1 MSRLFAAIHLPGYV
15 REALSQLEESI
26 RGIRWTMPENYHL
39 TLFFLDEV
47 EDPAI
52 EPVRQILRNIKVAP
66 FFMPVKG
73 LGCFPSK
80 GDPTVLWAGV
90 NGGHPHL
97 FQLQHRI
104 TDALFSLGFDPGE
117 RVWQAHITLARC
129 NGASPEVV
137 RQFLKRHP
145 DFETAP
151 VRVTDFGLYASQR
164 RGTRRFY
171 ELIESFPL
179 EERLNGT

>member
-1 MSRLFAAIHLPGYV
+1 MRLFVAIDLPGYV
-15 REALSQLEESI
+15 REALSELNESL
-26 RGIRWTMPENYHL
+26 RGMRWIMSENFHL

-47 EDPAI
+47 DDAVI
-52 EPVRQILRNIKVAP
+52 EPVQEALRAIDVAP

-73 LGCFPSK
+73 LGCFPTK
-80 GDPTVLWAGV
+80 GDPTVLWAGLG
-90 NGGHPHL
+90 NGHPHL

-117 RVWQAHITLARC
+117 RAWQPHITLARC
-129 NGASPEVV
+129 NGASSELV
-137 RQFLKRHP
+137 RQLMKRHV

-151 VRVTDFGLYASQR
+151 VRVTEYCLYASQR

-179 EERLNGT
+179 EERLKG